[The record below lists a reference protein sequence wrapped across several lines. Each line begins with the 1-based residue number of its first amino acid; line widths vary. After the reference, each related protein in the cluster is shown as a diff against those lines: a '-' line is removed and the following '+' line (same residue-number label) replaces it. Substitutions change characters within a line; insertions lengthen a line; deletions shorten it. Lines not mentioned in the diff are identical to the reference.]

1 MRSSDGRRRT
11 RPLLRRVALTGAAL
25 LAATAAIPQAE
36 AATARDPGSAPS
48 GGGLSAV
55 IRYTENGVPHILARD
70 YAHLGF
76 GTGWAQAADQ
86 VCVLADGFLTV
97 SGERSRWFGPDA
109 APDGSLSSAAKNLSS
124 DLYFKGVRDSGTV
137 EKLLA
142 TPAPAGPSKDV
153 RELMRGWAAGY
164 NAWLAQNRITD
175 PACAGAA
182 WVRPVTATDVAAR
195 GFAVSVLGGQG
206 RAVDGIAAAQ
216 PPARAVGRPDGTDGT
231 DGTDGQDGS
240 GGPAGQD
247 VDPGAAAEAAR
258 QLFDTARYDMGSNAV
273 AFAGS
278 TTAGGRGL
286 LLGNPHYPW
295 QGGRRFWQSQQTIP
309 GELNVSGGSLLGTA
323 VVNIGFNE
331 KVAWSHTVATGTP
344 LNLHQLVLDP
354 ADPTAY
360 LVDGK
365 PERMTERK
373 VSVPVAGGGP
383 AVTRSQ
389 WWTRYGPVVS
399 NLGPGLP
406 LPWTAATA
414 YALADPNALNLRG
427 SDSALALGRARSV
440 AGIQEALA
448 RTQGLPWVNTVA
460 ADSAGGTLFTQS
472 QVLPRI
478 TDELAARCSTPLGRA
493 TYPASGLAVLDGS
506 RADCATGSDP
516 DAVQPG
522 VFGPGRAP
530 ALRDAPYAEN
540 SNDSAWLAN
549 AERPL
554 TGYERIWG
562 TVGTPRSVRTRGA
575 LEDVSAMAARG
586 RLTVADL
593 QGQQYANRVPAGDL
607 AAADAA
613 KACAALPGGTAAG
626 SDGAAVDVSAACPV
640 LARWDR
646 TADTTS
652 RGALLFDRF
661 WRKLT
666 ASTPA
671 GSLWLVPFSP
681 ADPVGTPRTLNQ
693 AAPGIGRALADAV
706 AELRAAG
713 IALDAPL
720 GAHQFVVRGGE
731 RLPVGGGTEALG
743 VWNKIEAPWN
753 AAAGG
758 YTEVA
763 HGSSHIQAVGWDG
776 SRCPVARTVLTYG
789 QSSNP
794 VSPFFADQ
802 TRLFSQERWVTSRF
816 CERDILASPRLKVV
830 LARERR

>member
-1 MRSSDGRRRT
+1 M
-11 RPLLRRVALTGAAL
+11 L

-36 AATARDPGSAPS
+36 AASDGDRGPS

-55 IRYTENGVPHILARD
+55 IRYTENGIPHILARD
-70 YAHLGF
+70 YARLGF

-86 VCVLADGFLTV
+86 VCVLADGFVTV

-109 APDGSLSSAAKNLSS
+109 APDGSLSSAARNLSS
-124 DLYFKGVRDSGTV
+124 DLYFKGVRESGAV
-137 EKLLA
+137 ESLLA
-142 TPAPAGPSKDV
+142 TPAPAGPSGDLK
-153 RELMRGWAAGY
+153 ELMRGWAAGY
-164 NAWLAQNRITD
+164 NAWLAQNKITD
-175 PACAGAA
+175 PACKGAK

-206 RAVDGIAAAQ
+206 RGIDGITAAQ
-216 PPARAVGRPDGTDGT
+216 PPGTAALAP
-231 DGTDGQDGS
+231 
-240 GGPAGQD
+240 GGKD
-247 VDPGAAAEAAR
+247 VDPAAAAEAAR
-258 QLFDTARYDMGSNAV
+258 EFFDTTRYDMGSNAV
-273 AFAGS
+273 AFGGS
-278 TTAGGRGL
+278 TTASGSGL

-309 GELNVSGGSLLGTA
+309 GELNVSGGSLLGTT
-323 VVNIGFNE
+323 VVNIGFND

-344 LNLHQLVLDP
+344 VNLHQLTLDP

-365 PERMTERK
+365 AERMTERK
-373 VSVPVAGGGP
+373 VSVQVAGGAP
-383 AVTRSQ
+383 VIRSQ
-389 WWTRYGPVVS
+389 WWTRFGPVITG
-399 NLGPGLP
+399 LGPSLP
-406 LPWTAATA
+406 LPWTANTA
-414 YALADPNALNLRG
+414 YALNDPNALNLRG
-427 SDSALALGRARSV
+427 SDTALAMGKARSV
-440 AGIQEALA
+440 AGIQDALK

-478 TDELAARCSTPLGRA
+478 TDELVARCSTPVGRA
-493 TYPASGLAVLDGS
+493 TYPSSGLAVLDGS
-506 RADCATGSDP
+506 RGDCAPGSDP

-522 VFGPGRAP
+522 VFGPGKAP
-530 ALRDAPYAEN
+530 TLRDAPYAEN

-549 AERPL
+549 ADRPL

-562 TVGTPRSVRTRGA
+562 NAGAPRSLRTRGA
-575 LEDVSAMAARG
+575 LEDVSAMAAKG

-593 QGQQYANRVPAGDL
+593 QKQQFANRAPAGDL

-613 KACAALPGGTAAG
+613 RACAALPGGTATA
-626 SDGAAVDVSAACPV
+626 SDASAVDVSAACGV
-640 LARWDR
+640 LAGWDR
-646 TADTTS
+646 TTDSAS

-661 WRKLT
+661 WRRLT
-666 ASTPA
+666 SGTAA
-671 GSLWLVPFSP
+671 KDLWLVPFSA
-681 ADPVGTPRTLNQ
+681 ADPVRTPRTLNQ

-706 AELRAAG
+706 LELRAAG

-720 GAHQFVVRGGE
+720 GEHQFVVRGGQ

-758 YTEVA
+758 YPEVV
-763 HGSSHIQAVGWDG
+763 HGSSHVQAVGWDG
-776 SRCPVARTVLTYG
+776 GRCPVARTLLTYS

-794 VSPFFADQ
+794 NSPHYADQ
-802 TRLFSQERWVTSRF
+802 TRLFSQERWVTARF
-816 CERDILASPRLKVV
+816 CERDILTSPQLKVV
-830 LARERR
+830 WPRERR

>member
-1 MRSSDGRRRT
+1 MLHLRT
-11 RPLLRRVALTGAAL
+11 RPALRRAALTGAVL

-36 AATARDPGSAPS
+36 AAAAGDHGPS

-55 IRYTENGVPHILARD
+55 IRYTENGIPHILAQD

-109 APDGSLSSAAKNLSS
+109 APDGSLSSATRNLSS
-124 DLYFKGVRDSGTV
+124 DLYFKGVRESGAV
-137 EKLLA
+137 ENLLA
-142 TPAPAGPSKDV
+142 TPAPAGPSRDLK
-153 RELMRGWAAGY
+153 ELMRGWAAGY
-164 NAWLAQNRITD
+164 NAWLAQNKITD
-175 PACAGAA
+175 PACKGAK

-206 RAVDGIAAAQ
+206 RGIDGITAAR
-216 PPARAVGRPDGTDGT
+216 PPGSAALAPG
-231 DGTDGQDGS
+231 GQDID
-240 GGPAGQD
+240 PA
-247 VDPGAAAEAAR
+247 AAAEAAR
-258 QLFDTARYDMGSNAV
+258 EFFDTTRYDMGSNAV

-278 TTAGGRGL
+278 TTANGSGL

-344 LNLHQLVLDP
+344 VNLHQLTLDP

-373 VSVPVAGGGP
+373 VSVQVADGAPV
-383 AVTRSQ
+383 VRSQ
-389 WWTRYGPVVS
+389 WWTRYGPVVTG
-399 NLGPGLP
+399 LGPGLP
-406 LPWTAATA
+406 LPWTAGTA
-414 YALADPNALNLRG
+414 YALNDPNALNLRG
-427 SDSALALGRARSV
+427 SDTALALGKARSV
-440 AGIQEALA
+440 SGVQDALR

-506 RADCATGSDP
+506 RGDCAPGSDP

-522 VFGPGRAP
+522 VFGPGKAP
-530 ALRDAPYAEN
+530 TLRDAPYAEN

-549 AERPL
+549 ADRPL

-562 TVGTPRSVRTRGA
+562 NVDAPRSLRTRGA
-575 LEDVSAMAARG
+575 VEDVAAMAAKG
-586 RLTVADL
+586 GLTVADL
-593 QGQQYANRVPAGDL
+593 QKQQYANRVPAGDL

-613 KACAALPGGTAAG
+613 KACAALPGGAATA
-626 SDGAAVDVSAACPV
+626 SDGSTVDVSAACGV
-640 LARWDR
+640 LAGWDR
-646 TADTTS
+646 TADSGS
-652 RGALLFDRF
+652 RGALLFDRL
-661 WRKLT
+661 WRRLT
-666 ASTPA
+666 SNTAA
-671 GSLWLVPFSP
+671 KDLWLVPFSA
-681 ADPVGTPRTLNQ
+681 ADPVRTPRTLNQ
-693 AAPGIGRALADAV
+693 AAPGIGRALADTALEF
-706 AELRAAG
+706 AAAG

-720 GAHQFVVRGGE
+720 GEHQFVVRGGQ
-731 RLPVGGGTEALG
+731 RLPVGGGPEALG

-758 YTEVA
+758 YPEVV

-776 SRCPVARTVLTYG
+776 GRCPVARTLLTYG

-794 VSPFFADQ
+794 GSPYYADQ
-802 TRLFSQERWVTSRF
+802 TRLFSQERWVTARF

-830 LARERR
+830 WPRERR

>member
-1 MRSSDGRRRT
+1 MHLST
-11 RPLLRRVALTGAAL
+11 RPILRRVALTGAAL
-25 LAATAAIPQAE
+25 LAATAAVPQAS
-36 AATARDPGSAPS
+36 AATGDRIPA

-55 IRYTENGVPHILARD
+55 IRYTENGIPHILARD
-70 YAHLGF
+70 YAQLGF

-86 VCVLADGFLTV
+86 VCVLADGFVTV
-97 SGERSRWFGPDA
+97 AGERSRWFGPDA
-109 APDGSLSSAAKNLSS
+109 APDGSLSSATRNLSS
-124 DLYFKGVRDSGTV
+124 DLYFKGVRESGTV

-142 TPAPAGPSKDV
+142 TPAPAGPTKDLK
-153 RELMRGWAAGY
+153 ELMRGWAAGY
-164 NAWLAQNRITD
+164 NAWLAQNRIDD
-175 PACAGAA
+175 PACKGAG
-182 WVRPVTATDVAAR
+182 WVRPVTTTDVAAR

-206 RAVDGIAAAQ
+206 RGIDGITAAQPPAAAQ
-216 PPARAVGRPDGTDGT
+216 PPTAQPPAAAAP
-231 DGTDGQDGS
+231 GS
-240 GGPAGQD
+240 PATPLGPASAP
-247 VDPGAAAEAAR
+247 DPATAAEAAR
-258 QLFDTARYDMGSNAV
+258 EFFDTSRYDMGSNAV

-278 TTAGGRGL
+278 TTASGSGL

-309 GELNVSGGSLLGTA
+309 GKLNVSGGSLLGTA

-344 LNLHQLVLDP
+344 VSLHQLTLDP
-354 ADPTAY
+354 ADATAY

-365 PERMTERK
+365 PERMTRRT
-373 VSVPVAGGGP
+373 VTVPVSGGDP
-383 AVTRSQ
+383 VTRTQ

-399 NLGPGLP
+399 NLGAGLP
-406 LPWTAATA
+406 LPWTAGTA
-414 YALADPNALNLRG
+414 YALNDPNAANLRG
-427 SDSALALGRARSV
+427 SDSALAMGRARSV

-506 RADCATGSDP
+506 RTDCALGSDP

-522 VFGPGRAP
+522 VFGPGKAP
-530 ALRDAPYAEN
+530 TLRDAPYAEN
-540 SNDSAWLAN
+540 SNDSAWLAH
-549 AERPL
+549 ADRPL
-554 TGYERIWG
+554 TGYERVWG
-562 TVGTPRSVRTRGA
+562 SVATPRSLRTRGA
-575 LEDVSAMAARG
+575 VEDVSAMAAKG

-593 QGQQYANRVPAGDL
+593 EKQQFANRVPAGDL

-613 KACAALPGGTAAG
+613 KACAALPGGTATG
-626 SDGAAVDVSAACPV
+626 SDGSAVDVSAACPV
-640 LARWDR
+640 LAGWDR
-646 TADTTS
+646 TADSTS

-661 WRKLT
+661 WRRLT
-666 ASTPA
+666 ASTA
-671 GSLWLVPFSP
+671 AKDLWLVPFSA
-681 ADPVGTPRTLNQ
+681 ADPVRTPRTLNQ

-720 GAHQFVVRGGE
+720 GEHQFVVRGGQK
-731 RLPVGGGTEALG
+731 LPVGGGTEALG

-758 YTEVA
+758 YAEVA
-763 HGSSHIQAVGWDG
+763 HGSSHIQAVGWDRG
-776 SRCPVARTVLTYG
+776 HCPVARTLLTYG

-794 VSPFFADQ
+794 GSPHSADQ
-802 TRLFSQERWVTSRF
+802 TRLFSRERWVTARF
-816 CERDILASPRLKVV
+816 CERDILTSPQLKVV
-830 LARERR
+830 WARERR